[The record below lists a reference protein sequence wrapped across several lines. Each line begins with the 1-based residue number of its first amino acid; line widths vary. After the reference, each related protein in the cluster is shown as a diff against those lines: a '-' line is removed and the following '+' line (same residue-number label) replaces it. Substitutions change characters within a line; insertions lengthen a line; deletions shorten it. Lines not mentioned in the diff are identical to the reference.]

1 MKKAETATMDPW
13 IEGYLIYLDKV
24 GRKTPRTIV
33 DVRCTLRRVTA
44 RFERLRPG
52 VALWHLELTDYL
64 HWLEAERQCGSTES
78 SLAKYLSHVRGLL
91 EYAWRSGRSERNV
104 LNGFSLQ
111 HAVPRTEPKSLSLE
125 EAEQLVAATAGPGPT
140 ARRDRLIILLL
151 YGCGLRTSE
160 LCGLDVAHVNR
171 ERQELVI
178 LKAKG
183 DRPRAI
189 PIPEALYTELLAYL
203 LEHGKRGPLF
213 RTRAHKRRLRLHD
226 ICEIVTAAAERAS
239 LRAGITPRTL
249 RHSFATHLMDR
260 GVDLAVIASL
270 MGHRSPQETGVYLHV
285 LPNRP
290 QAAVRTL
297 PIGVSAGIKLPTKN
311 SPVDMLGI
319 DGVDDRRS

>member
-1 MKKAETATMDPW
+1 MKKTETANMDPW
-13 IEGYLIYLDKV
+13 VAGYLSYLDKV

-33 DVRCTLRRVTA
+33 DVRCTLRRA
-44 RFERLRPG
+44 AAYFERTRPG
-52 VALWHLELTDYL
+52 VTLWHLKLEDYL
-64 HWLEAERQCGSTES
+64 HWLEAERQSGSTES

-91 EYAWRSGRSERNV
+91 EYAWRSGRRERNV
-104 LNGFSLQ
+104 LDGFSLQ
-111 HAVPRTEPKSLSLE
+111 HTMRRAEPKSLSLE
-125 EAEQLVAATAGPGPT
+125 EAERLVAATIAPGPT

-160 LCGLDVAHVNR
+160 LCALDVAHVNR
-171 ERQELVI
+171 ERHELIV

-213 RTRAHKRRLRLHD
+213 RTSTRKQRLRAND
-226 ICEIVTAAAERAS
+226 VCEIVTAAAERAG
-239 LRAGITPRTL
+239 LRVDITPRTL

-285 LPNRP
+285 LPERP
-290 QAAVRTL
+290 QAAVRSL
-297 PIGVSAGIKLPTKN
+297 PIG
-311 SPVDMLGI
+311 
-319 DGVDDRRS
+319 DRS

>member
-1 MKKAETATMDPW
+1 MNKTESANMDPW
-13 IEGYLIYLDKV
+13 IAGYLSYLDKV
-24 GRKTPRTIV
+24 GRKTPRTII
-33 DVRCTLRRVTA
+33 DVRCTLRRATA
-44 RFERLRPG
+44 HFERMRLG
-52 VALWHLELTDYL
+52 VPLWHLKLEDYL
-64 HWLEAERQCGSTES
+64 HWLEAERQSGSTES

-104 LNGFSLQ
+104 LDGFNLQ
-111 HAVPRTEPKSLSLE
+111 HTVRRTVPKSLNLE
-125 EAEQLVAATAGPGPT
+125 EAERLVEATIAPGPT

-160 LCGLDVAHVNR
+160 LCALDVAHVNR
-171 ERQELVI
+171 ERQELVV
-178 LKAKG
+178 LTAKG

-213 RTRAHKRRLRLHD
+213 RTNAQKRRLRSHD
-226 ICEIVTAAAERAS
+226 VCEIVTAAAERAG

-260 GVDLAVIASL
+260 GVDLAIIASL

-285 LPNRP
+285 LPERP
-290 QAAVRTL
+290 QAAVRSL
-297 PIGVSAGIKLPTKN
+297 PIG
-311 SPVDMLGI
+311 
-319 DGVDDRRS
+319 DRS